1 MRNNP
6 VIKKV
11 NLKENFV
18 YNFLLTGS
26 NLLFPLLTFPYLS
39 RVLGAN
45 GLGICNFITSYSQN
59 FIIVAALGL
68 PVYGSREIAKLGDN
82 KPKRSKLFFE
92 LITIH
97 LFFTCFLLFIY
108 IASIFMYAEIR
119 DYKSLALLGG
129 SLILFNVF
137 SIEWLFVGLSDFKY
151 ITLRSLLIKVFSVIA
166 IFLLVK
172 SKEDFTILFIII
184 VCTAFLTVLVNIFHA
199 RNHITTRIILTYKGI
214 KLHLKSIF
222 ILGGYMVLTSIYSV
236 LPATLLGFLS
246 TKSAVGYYYGANQ
259 IIRIVISVFA
269 SLITVMAPRMNQ
281 IFEQQGKKEYL
292 TLVHKS
298 LHIVISLGIPITFFI
313 FLLADPIVML
323 LAGKNFINSIIVIKI
338 MAPIILIV
346 AFAQVFVLLILSVN
360 RKDNQMV
367 LLSIIGM
374 VISLSINLIFIPHFA
389 EKATGFSQLIA
400 EFLVTSVSFFLAKRV
415 LDFNFPM
422 REFLLN
428 LLFVIPFAIITY
440 FSFKFFNNNFIIII
454 ISVLMCGGYFIFYQI
469 FLIKDKILIEM
480 AVPLF
485 QKLKKDKWVKMFQLK
500 ALK

>member
-1 MRNNP
+1 
-6 VIKKV
+6 
-11 NLKENFV
+11 
-18 YNFLLTGS
+18 LTGS

-59 FIIVAALGL
+59 FIIIAALGL
-68 PVYGSREIAKLGDN
+68 PVYGTREIAKLGDS
-82 KPKRSKLFFE
+82 KLKRSKLFFE

-97 LFFTCFLLFIY
+97 LFFTCFLLLIY
-108 IASIFMYAEIR
+108 TASVFMYTKIG

-129 SLILFNVF
+129 TLILFNVF

-151 ITLRSLLIKVFSVIA
+151 ITLRSLLIKSLSIIS

-172 SKEDFTILFIII
+172 RKEDFTIFFTIL
-184 VCTAFLTVLVNIFHA
+184 VCTTFVTVLVNIFHA
-199 RNHITTRIILTYKGI
+199 KDHLTTKITLTYKGI
-214 KLHLKSIF
+214 KVHLKSIF
-222 ILGGYMVLTSIYSV
+222 ILGVYTVLTSIYSV

-269 SLITVMAPRMNQ
+269 SLITVMIPRMNQ

-292 TLVHKS
+292 GLVHKS
-298 LHIVISLGIPITFFI
+298 LHIVISLGIPITFLV

-323 LAGKNFINSIIVIKI
+323 LAGKNFINSIVVIQI

-374 VISLSINLIFIPHFA
+374 AVSLLINLIFIPHFA

-400 EFLVTSVSFFLAKRV
+400 EFCVTSVSFFLAKRA
-415 LDFNFPM
+415 LAFNFPM
-422 REFLLN
+422 KEFLLN
-428 LLFVIPFAIITY
+428 LLLAIPFAIITY
-440 FSFKFFNNNFIIII
+440 ISFKLFNNNFIIII
-454 ISVLMCGGYFIFYQI
+454 ISSLLSGGYFIFYQL

-480 AVPLF
+480 ALPLY
-485 QKLKKDKWVKMFQLK
+485 QKLKKDKLINMPKLK
-500 ALK
+500 RE